1 VACALVFVEGK
12 NDRAF
17 FGRAFSSKSF
27 EPRELGRAPE
37 LVFTACENT
46 ISNARRLFSGRP
58 RQLFA
63 SGDKL
68 VMLVQ
73 GDGKQNATQCFER
86 VSMGNIGDDVA
97 SIRVMLVVD
106 SDRAP
111 DPKKLREGMLDRLA
125 RRLESAGM
133 DVRLEPAGPKSMVS
147 ACTASNRRKSLRAG
161 VMTVPTNFEEIF
173 AGFLVR
179 HGMAD
184 RGGPPKISIEKAI
197 DGLEAGGIDGLCEH
211 VFGKLQADIKQDP
224 LFGQMLDEL
233 CEFVHGR

>member
-1 VACALVFVEGK
+1 MACALVFVEGK
-12 NDRAF
+12 NDSAF

-27 EPRELGRAPE
+27 EPCQLGQAPPKLE
-37 LVFTACENT
+37 FTACENA
-46 ISNARRLFSGRP
+46 ISGARRLFSGRP
-58 RQLFA
+58 KQLFA
-63 SGDKL
+63 DGDKR

-73 GDGKQNATQCFER
+73 GDGKQNAAQCFER
-86 VSMGNIGDDVA
+86 VSVGNIGDDVG

-111 DPKKLREGMLDRLA
+111 DPRKLRDGMLDRLV

-173 AGFLVR
+173 AGFLAK

-184 RGGPPKISIEKAI
+184 RDGPPKISIEKAI
-197 DGLEAGGIDGLCEH
+197 DGLEADGIDGLCEH
-211 VFGKLQADIKQDP
+211 VFGKLHADIRQDP
-224 LFGQMLDEL
+224 VLGQILDEL
-233 CEFVHGR
+233 CEFVHG